1 MKRGGIVDL
10 MFHDL
15 LHEAV
20 SRFFEI
26 GLSVPEVAL
35 IIGHTDYRMLARYN
49 HMTAEN
55 VRNKLDAS

>member
-1 MKRGGIVDL
+1 MKRAGIVDL
-10 MFHDL
+10 RFHDL
-15 LHEAV
+15 PHEAV

-35 IIGHTDYRMLARYN
+35 IIEHKDYRMLARYT